1 MGGGDNDLKKFF
13 DAGRGEVMRLCND
26 KMILFLVTRC
36 NTNSLLINITALIY
50 KLHLFTM
57 YTHLQFTIDVH
68 INGRV
73 V

>member
-1 MGGGDNDLKKFF
+1 MGGGDNDFKKFF
-13 DAGRGEVMRLCND
+13 DAGRGEVRLCND

-57 YTHLQFTIDVH
+57 HTHLQFTIDVH